1 MKSFINDKTQKLSK
15 AVLSNIDGLSYSA
28 VMKLI
33 RSKDIK
39 VNSKRVKEDLTVIP
53 NDQIVVYNKTAS
65 FPDIP
70 QVFSNDDV
78 LVVDKPSGITSE
90 NLYSHLQEMGE
101 LYFVHRLD
109 RNTSGIMIFARNKR
123 AETELLL
130 GFKTHTFDKIYHAKV
145 YGVPAKKEDVLTAYL
160 VKDAK
165 NAQVKIFDKKVD
177 NSVQI
182 KTGYKV
188 LEEYGDTS
196 LLEVKLY
203 TGKTHQIRA
212 HLSHIGHFIVGDG
225 KYGNNAF
232 NKSKGILT
240 QQLKAHSLTLNFK
253 KDSPLYYLDKKTFK
267 VE

>member
-39 VNSKRVKEDLTVIP
+39 VNSKRIKEDLTV
-53 NDQIVVYNKTAS
+53 NLGDEIVVYNKTTS
-65 FPDIP
+65 FPEINIL
-70 QVFSNDDV
+70 FSNDDV
-78 LVVDKPSGITSE
+78 LVVDKPCGITSE
-90 NLYSHLQEMGE
+90 TLYERLLEKGE
-101 LYFVHRLD
+101 LYFIHRLD
-109 RNTSGIMIFARNKR
+109 RNTSGVMIFAKTKT
-123 AETELLL
+123 AETELLY
-130 GFKTHTFDKIYHAKV
+130 GFKNRSFDKIYRATV
-145 YGVPAKKEDVLTAYL
+145 FGVPSKKEDILIAYL
-160 VKDAK
+160 VKDEDKAE
-165 NAQVKIFDKKVD
+165 VKIFDKKVN

-188 LEEYGDTS
+188 IEEYADTS

-232 NKSKGILT
+232 NKIKGVKT
-240 QQLKAHSLTLNFK
+240 QQLKAYSLTLNFRE
-253 KDSPLYYLDKKTFK
+253 DSPLYYLDKRTFK